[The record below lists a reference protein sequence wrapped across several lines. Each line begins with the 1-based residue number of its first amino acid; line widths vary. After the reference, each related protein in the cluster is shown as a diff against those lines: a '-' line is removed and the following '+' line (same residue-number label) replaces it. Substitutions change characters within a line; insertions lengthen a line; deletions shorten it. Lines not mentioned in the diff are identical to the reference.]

1 MTKIE
6 SAFSGVMVCQGDIWV
21 ADYTEQT
28 KGFPKCERKG
38 VTIQEMPFVDIAAFI
53 CRTQVVRRFLQLISS
68 ATRDFFRKE
77 CRIVNVC
84 FVQRTLERDGF
95 CFVS

>member
-6 SAFSGVMVCQGDIWV
+6 SAFSGVMVCPGDIWV

-38 VTIQEMPFVDIAAFI
+38 VTIQEMPFVDIAAFHLQNPS
-53 CRTQVVRRFLQLISS
+53 RTEILAVNF
-68 ATRDFFRKE
+68 E
-77 CRIVNVC
+77 CNIVNVC

>member
-28 KGFPKCERKG
+28 KGFPKCERKI
-38 VTIQEMPFVDIAAFI
+38 V
-53 CRTQVVRRFLQLISS
+53 L
-68 ATRDFFRKE
+68 TRSKLDF
-77 CRIVNVC
+77 
-84 FVQRTLERDGF
+84 D
-95 CFVS
+95 

>member
-38 VTIQEMPFVDIAAFI
+38 VTIQEVPFKDIAAFHLQNPS
-53 CRTQVVRRFLQLISS
+53 RTEILAVNFECNKG
-68 ATRDFFRKE
+68 FFRKE

>member
-38 VTIQEMPFVDIAAFI
+38 VTIQEMPFVDIAAFHLQNPS
-53 CRTQVVRRFLQLISS
+53 RTEILAVNFECNKG
-68 ATRDFFRKE
+68 FFPEGVQDCE
-77 CRIVNVC
+77 CMFRPKNVG
-84 FVQRTLERDGF
+84 RDGF